1 MPFISTT
8 DLTPIILTSEVDEV
22 KELVVAAYDKDLS
35 WLDRLHQDVTVTVYR
50 KGDSCC
56 HENEIVLENNVGR
69 DVHTFFQHIESKYD
83 KLSNITFFSQ
93 DYPFDHWEN
102 IVEVVNG
109 GEQACFEKAAL
120 NIDNGYFGFHYN
132 TINTMWSMQQSHHH
146 AGHSIDN
153 KNIISCDKFGN
164 PQHINFFQSDTLD
177 TYWFLFFDCHPP
189 LFYEFMPGGHFA
201 IKKSHA
207 LKRSKELYGKV
218 VEFLSSNKKAPWI
231 IERFE
236 CYLFNQKYPTVI

>member
-1 MPFISTT
+1 M
-8 DLTPIILTSEVDEV
+8 DLTQVILISEVDDM

-35 WLDRLHQDVTVTVYR
+35 WLDQLYRDVDVTVYR
-50 KGDSCC
+50 KGDSHC
-56 HENEIVLENNVGR
+56 HDDEIVLEDNVGR

-83 KLSNITFFSQ
+83 NLSDITFFSQ

-109 GEQACFEKAAL
+109 GEQKCFEKSAL

-132 TINTMWSMQQSHHH
+132 TINTMWPLYQSLDH
-146 AGHSIDN
+146 AGHSKDLE
-153 KNIISCDKFGN
+153 NIISCDKLGN
-164 PQHINFFQSDTLD
+164 PQHINFFEGDTLD
-177 TYWFLFFDCHPP
+177 TYWSLFFDCPPP

-218 VEFLSSNKKAPWI
+218 VEFLSLNEKAPWV

-236 CYLFNQKYPTVI
+236 CYLFNPKYPTVI